1 MSLEFSAHEFS
12 HGRDE
17 ATANLNYAGESGG
30 LGEATADIF
39 TVLVDFYTINHGAY
53 SPHSLIGE
61 SSYCKPGM
69 FDRSNVFAKF

>member
-1 MSLEFSAHEFS
+1 MNFLMVEMN
-12 HGRDE
+12 E

-39 TVLVDFYTINHGAY
+39 TGAY